1 MIEKIKKFYKKNKE
15 VIGKT
20 YKNYIV
26 TISIILLFTI
36 VIFFLIN
43 KYNIDDVILKVFT
56 SGMLMS
62 LGSFAIETFS
72 VKFRSKRKKIIF
84 IIFEAVNIIL
94 SIIMGKSINDDGNL
108 GLIERFAICYALFT
122 FLISIYY
129 IIRQNKVEMSEYML
143 KVLSG
148 TFKSLI
154 IYGVL
159 ALGILAIMLILNILL
174 INTHNLGIYIL
185 KFEILLTGFYL
196 IPQLINAFSNMDI
209 EIGKFAKNLIK
220 YVLMP
225 IIIVTFIVIY
235 IYMIKIIISRDIPKN
250 QIFMILSVLF
260 VIGMAIWTP
269 MQYLKDESII
279 YKVSLK
285 LPYLYIPFIF
295 LQAYSMTLR
304 ITQVGITPA
313 RYLGYMLIVFEI
325 IYIMLFIFN
334 KKKIHNIIIAA
345 IIITIIS
352 ILIPKINM
360 YAVSNFSQISAIK
373 AYTKSANKT
382 AEQLERAKGAYY
394 YLMGSKDGEEYIRKN
409 LNDSEI
415 EELKEKNT
423 TTNST
428 LKDYTLHSEVTINI
442 EGYNKL
448 TKIGTSNY
456 YRDLE
461 RNAKEDV
468 LTSMK
473 FEDQVGK
480 KKLSNI
486 NILNEIQNWI
496 DNYSTY
502 KDRNQALEIVIN
514 ENQKIILTD
523 INIEMNGDNVE
534 FCNMSGFL
542 LEKYVT
548 G

>member
-1 MIEKIKKFYKKNKE
+1 MNLMIEKIKKFYKKNKD

-26 TISIILLFTI
+26 TISIIFLFTI

-43 KYNIDDVILKVFT
+43 KNNIDDVILKIFT

-72 VKFRSKRKKIIF
+72 GKLKNKRKKIIF
-84 IIFEAVNIIL
+84 FIFEAVNIIL
-94 SIIMGKSINDDGNL
+94 SIIIGKSINDDGNL
-108 GLIERFAICYALFT
+108 GFIERFAICYAVIA

-129 IIRQNKVEMSEYML
+129 IIRQNKVEMSEYIL
-143 KVLSG
+143 KVLSI
-148 TFKSLI
+148 TCKSLI

-196 IPQLINAFSNMDI
+196 IPQLINAFTNMDI

-235 IYMIKIIISRDIPKN
+235 IYMIKILISRDIPKN

-279 YKVSLK
+279 YKISLK

-304 ITQVGITPA
+304 AIQGGITPA

-334 KKKIHNIIIAA
+334 KKKIHNIIIVA

-360 YAVSNFSQISAIK
+360 FDVSNFSQISAIK
-373 AYTKSANKT
+373 AYTKSTNKT
-382 AEQLERAKGAYY
+382 DKQFVRAKGGYY
-394 YLMGSKDGEEYIRKN
+394 YLMGSKDGEEYIKKN
-409 LNDSEI
+409 LGTSEI
-415 EELKEKNT
+415 EELKEKDT

-428 LKDYTLHSEVTINI
+428 LKDYTLHSEATINI

-456 YRDLE
+456 YGDLE
-461 RNAKEDV
+461 KNKKEDFFA
-468 LTSMK
+468 SMK
-473 FEDQVGK
+473 FEEQVGK
-480 KKLSNI
+480 IKLSNI
-486 NILNEIQNWI
+486 NILNEIQNWM
-496 DNYSTY
+496 DDYGAD
-502 KDRNQALEIVIN
+502 KDKNEALEIVIN
-514 ENQKIILTD
+514 ENQKIILTY
-523 INIEMNGDNVE
+523 INIEMNEDSVE
-534 FCNMSGFL
+534 SCYMSGFL
-542 LEKYVT
+542 LEK
-548 G
+548 

>member
-26 TISIILLFTI
+26 TISIILLFTV

-43 KYNIDDVILKVFT
+43 KNNIDDVILKIFT

-72 VKFRSKRKKIIF
+72 GKFRSKRKKIIF
-84 IIFEAVNIIL
+84 FIFEAVNILL
-94 SIIMGKSINDDGNL
+94 SIILGKSINDDGNL
-108 GLIERFAICYALFT
+108 GLIERFAICYAVIT

-129 IIRQNKVEMSEYML
+129 IIRQNKVEMAEYIL
-143 KVLSG
+143 KVLSV

-154 IYGVL
+154 IYVVL

-235 IYMIKIIISRDIPKN
+235 IYMIKILISRDIPKN

-360 YAVSNFSQISAIK
+360 YDVSIFSQISAIK

-382 AEQLERAKGAYY
+382 A
-394 YLMGSKDGEEYIRKN
+394 D
-409 LNDSEI
+409 
-415 EELKEKNT
+415 
-423 TTNST
+423 
-428 LKDYTLHSEVTINI
+428 
-442 EGYNKL
+442 
-448 TKIGTSNY
+448 
-456 YRDLE
+456 
-461 RNAKEDV
+461 
-468 LTSMK
+468 
-473 FEDQVGK
+473 
-480 KKLSNI
+480 
-486 NILNEIQNWI
+486 
-496 DNYSTY
+496 
-502 KDRNQALEIVIN
+502 
-514 ENQKIILTD
+514 
-523 INIEMNGDNVE
+523 
-534 FCNMSGFL
+534 
-542 LEKYVT
+542 
-548 G
+548 